1 MKYFLLASLNYAT
14 QFRHLLALMTF
25 KLTKFALI
33 VTFQSNPR
41 LPQKTVKI
49 S

>member
-1 MKYFLLASLNYAT
+1 MNYFILASLNYAT

-25 KLTKFALI
+25 KLTKNLI
-33 VTFQSNPR
+33 VTFESNPL